1 MVLGLIEKA
10 YAVLCSERL
19 LKIRPDKLLMLA
31 DDPQFCDG
39 RFVTTFKKSHRT
51 PAAVSREATLSRLI
65 ITHYANKTR
74 RAS

>member
-31 DDPQFCDG
+31 DDPQFCNG
-39 RFVTTFKKSHRT
+39 RFVTTFKKI
-51 PAAVSREATLSRLI
+51 A
-65 ITHYANKTR
+65 
-74 RAS
+74 